1 MIEKVLKFLDDGIP
15 ENDFDR
21 QLLDSNLLG
30 AINLV
35 ELNERE
41 REIALKKQLEL
52 KLNPIKGNFDYQNLK
67 DIHKK
72 TF

>member
-41 REIALKKQLEL
+41 REIALK
-52 KLNPIKGNFDYQNLK
+52 NNWS
-67 DIHKK
+67 
-72 TF
+72 